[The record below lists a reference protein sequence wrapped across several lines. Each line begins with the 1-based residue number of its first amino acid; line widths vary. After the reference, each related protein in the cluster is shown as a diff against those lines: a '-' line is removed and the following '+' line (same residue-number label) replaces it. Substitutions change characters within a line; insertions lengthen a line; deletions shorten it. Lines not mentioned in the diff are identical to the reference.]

1 MNSEERRL
9 RAEWLDVT
17 SEQILKE
24 MGVIYKYYT
33 RHLTDTDAN
42 LIYHGLLVETI
53 FYKMYMSILE
63 AVSDDAKDEQMKEL
77 IENMKHF
84 RSKVRSEEEMWG
96 LIHEKKAQ

>member
-1 MNSEERRL
+1 MDSEERRL

-42 LIYHGLLVETI
+42 LIYHGLLV
-53 FYKMYMSILE
+53 
-63 AVSDDAKDEQMKEL
+63 
-77 IENMKHF
+77 
-84 RSKVRSEEEMWG
+84 
-96 LIHEKKAQ
+96 